1 MNSAALFSFSHSVSV
16 CHLLVKFVP
25 PGGQRR
31 PLEVDFSLQFDVRVE
46 KEKTTMKPDAHFR
59 HSVVQSWATQ
69 RTFLRFI
76 LLLLDFIAQP
86 LHINTPLV
94 NFLELVN
101 FCIDVLGIILI
112 HQVSTRNKVSRT
124 PRTSSSS
131 AVSISRI
138 RFSLDKTK
146 FIFSSLTS
154 PKALHEAST
163 CLQKSRGLKA
173 VRYDGKKET
182 WANHAQGRF
191 SLPELRPFHKA
202 SSSLP

>member
-1 MNSAALFSFSHSVSV
+1 MNSAALFSYSHSVSAF
-16 CHLLVKFVP
+16 HLLVKFVP

-31 PLEVDFSLQFDVRVE
+31 PLEADFSLQFDVRVKE
-46 KEKTTMKPDAHFR
+46 EKTTMKPDAHFR

-69 RTFLRFI
+69 RTFLHFI

-101 FCIDVLGIILI
+101 FCINVLGIILI
-112 HQVSTRNKVSRT
+112 HQVNTRNKVSRT
-124 PRTSSSS
+124 RRTSSSS

-138 RFSLDKTK
+138 RFSLDKTY

-154 PKALHEAST
+154 PKALYEAST
-163 CLQKSRGLKA
+163 CLQKSRGLKT
-173 VRYDGKKET
+173 VRHDGKKRDLGKSC
-182 WANHAQGRF
+182 AGD
-191 SLPELRPFHKA
+191 KA
-202 SSSLP
+202 SSSLL